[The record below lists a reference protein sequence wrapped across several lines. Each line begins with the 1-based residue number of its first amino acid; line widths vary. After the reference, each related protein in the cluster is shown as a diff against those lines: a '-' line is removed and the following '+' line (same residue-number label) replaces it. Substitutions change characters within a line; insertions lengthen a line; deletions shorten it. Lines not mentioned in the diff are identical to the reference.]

1 MVMSVLWAWLIMS
14 SDVSIDLLD
23 DSSRSGAL
31 VVVCFP
37 GPGFVANIVAHH
49 IVETLD
55 LEMVGS
61 IRHPSLPQACIVKNG
76 LSMPT
81 VRIYSGEPVCNHE
94 SCDSVLVV
102 VSEVQIPTD
111 LILPLSEEFVEW
123 SISEKAGA
131 MLVLDSYSKAIESGH
146 TIDDDDDSN
155 ETVKGAAS
163 TERALASLSDLGI
176 DRMEQGAIG
185 GLTGVI
191 LNEASRRGF
200 DAMALLAE
208 CSGPMQG
215 MGPDARTA
223 ARVLGRLDEL
233 LPAIKLDSEPLLEE
247 ARRIEGEINEMMSGS
262 VNQPSGPASG
272 GNTSMFG

>member
-1 MVMSVLWAWLIMS
+1 MLAFRGSLCLESQYFLGHCSYLLQDDGESWCARKSSFILFTQSARSGVPMVMSVLWAWLIMS
-14 SDVSIDLLD
+14 SDVSIDLSD
-23 DSSRSGAL
+23 DSSKSGAL

-49 IVETLD
+49 MVESLD
-55 LEMVGS
+55 LKMVGS

-111 LILPLSEEFVEW
+111 LILPLSERFVEW
-123 SISEKAGA
+123 SMSKKAGA
-131 MLVLDSYSKAIESGH
+131 MLVLDSYSKTIESGH
-146 TIDDDDDSN
+146 TIDDNDDSN

-163 TERALASLSDLGI
+163 TERALTSLSNLGI

-185 GLTGVI
+185 GLMGVF
-191 LNEASRRGF
+191 LNESAS
-200 DAMALLAE
+200 
-208 CSGPMQG
+208 
-215 MGPDARTA
+215 
-223 ARVLGRLDEL
+223 
-233 LPAIKLDSEPLLEE
+233 
-247 ARRIEGEINEMMSGS
+247 
-262 VNQPSGPASG
+262 
-272 GNTSMFG
+272 

>member
-1 MVMSVLWAWLIMS
+1 
-14 SDVSIDLLD
+14 
-23 DSSRSGAL
+23 
-31 VVVCFP
+31 
-37 GPGFVANIVAHH
+37 
-49 IVETLD
+49 
-55 LEMVGS
+55 
-61 IRHPSLPQACIVKNG
+61 
-76 LSMPT
+76 
-81 VRIYSGEPVCNHE
+81 
-94 SCDSVLVV
+94 
-102 VSEVQIPTD
+102 
-111 LILPLSEEFVEW
+111 
-123 SISEKAGA
+123 

-163 TERALASLSDLGI
+163 TTRALASLSNLGI
-176 DRMEQGAIG
+176 ERMEQGAIG

-247 ARRIEGEINEMMSGS
+247 ARRIEAEINEMMSGS
-262 VNQPSGPASG
+262 VNQPPGPASG

>member
-1 MVMSVLWAWLIMS
+1 MS
-14 SDVSIDLLD
+14 SDVSIDLSD

-49 IVETLD
+49 MIESLD

-111 LILPLSEEFVEW
+111 LILPLSERFVEW
-123 SISEKAGA
+123 SMSKKAGA
-131 MLVLDSYSKAIESGH
+131 MLVLDSYSKTIESGH
-146 TIDDDDDSN
+146 TIDDHDDSN

-163 TERALASLSDLGI
+163 TERALTSLSDLGI

-247 ARRIEGEINEMMSGS
+247 ARRIEGEINDMMSGS

-272 GNTSMFG
+272 GSTSMFG

>member
-1 MVMSVLWAWLIMS
+1 MS
-14 SDVSIDLLD
+14 SDVSIDLSD
-23 DSSRSGAL
+23 DSSKSGAL

-49 IVETLD
+49 MVESLD
-55 LEMVGS
+55 LKMVGS

-111 LILPLSEEFVEW
+111 LILPLSERFVEW
-123 SISEKAGA
+123 SMSKKAGA
-131 MLVLDSYSKAIESGH
+131 MLVLDSYSKTIESGH
-146 TIDDDDDSN
+146 TIDDNDDSD

-163 TERALASLSDLGI
+163 TERALTSLSNLGI

-191 LNEASRRGF
+191 LNEASRRDF

-272 GNTSMFG
+272 GSTSMFG